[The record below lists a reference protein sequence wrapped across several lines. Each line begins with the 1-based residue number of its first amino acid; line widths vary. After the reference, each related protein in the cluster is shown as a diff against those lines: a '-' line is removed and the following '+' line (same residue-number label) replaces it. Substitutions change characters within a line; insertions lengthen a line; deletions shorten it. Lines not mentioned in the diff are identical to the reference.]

1 MPGFATSRQ
10 TLRQR
15 ARADAGAGHHQRR
28 RSTSGP
34 SAELMLQ
41 HIGHPYA
48 SGEPVLRHH
57 VRERAGRRAHVAPV
71 PPRQPQRRARARH
84 GRSFRT
90 RAGLHD
96 VWRRRPH
103 VALQRQRFGAEDADP
118 APDPLGHQ
126 DAAVRRRDARRAR
139 PHRRDADFAGTVP
152 APATSPE
159 QSSEAVVGPYELQD
173 FHLYYI
179 SRFGYRPSKVA
190 FLAHAA
196 WGDASEGAWPD
207 TVPDGER
214 RSYDLATICEWLE
227 VFLRRFFQ
235 GSQFKRSA
243 MPNGPK
249 VGSGGSLSPRSDW
262 RAPSDSPATVWLEE
276 LRAGVPPYSRS
287 RSRGTRRN

>member
-1 MPGFATSRQ
+1 VLDRIVATPISPELIPG
-10 TLRQR
+10 
-15 ARADAGAGHHQRR
+15 
-28 RSTSGP
+28 SGD
-34 SAELMLQ
+34 M
-41 HIGHPYA
+41 
-48 SGEPVLRHH
+48 
-57 VRERAGRRAHVAPV
+57 
-71 PPRQPQRRARARH
+71 
-84 GRSFRT
+84 
-90 RAGLHD
+90 
-96 VWRRRPH
+96 
-103 VALQRQRFGAEDADP
+103 
-118 APDPLGHQ
+118 
-126 DAAVRRRDARRAR
+126 
-139 PHRRDADFAGTVP
+139 
-152 APATSPE
+152 PE

-173 FHLYYI
+173 FHLYYV

-207 TVPDGER
+207 TVPEEER